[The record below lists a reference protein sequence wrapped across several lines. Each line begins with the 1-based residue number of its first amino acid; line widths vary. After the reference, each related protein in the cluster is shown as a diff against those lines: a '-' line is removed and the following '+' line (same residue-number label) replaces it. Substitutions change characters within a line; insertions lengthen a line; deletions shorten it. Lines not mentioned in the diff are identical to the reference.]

1 MMHDQ
6 NPFNPVVDEKN
17 FLQESLK
24 FLSEVETPSIAAE
37 LIDIIHLRLL
47 RSHTKEKDLM
57 FHLDEVEQANEA
69 PTAENLLP
77 EQSSIYQM
85 MKQISAVD
93 LRKVQ
98 QEDVE
103 MSAFDESQPSSKY
116 ERLVS
121 EGFLRQ
127 SVANNFD
134 VQAKL
139 LRLVN

>member
-37 LIDIIHLRLL
+37 L